1 MHQKR
6 NFFQL
11 SLYSLAGLMLLFQS
25 CKKQEPMDQY
35 IADIPEV
42 ENSVHRVE
50 FEFTQPV
57 NHKNP
62 DGETFTQR
70 VILNHVGYDRPTV
83 VKFEGYGL
91 YSKDRGEL
99 AKILN
104 ANQITIEHRYFKESK
119 PATPDWKYL
128 TIWQAATDHHTI
140 IQAFKDLY
148 SRKWVSTGIS
158 KGGQATMYHRRF
170 YPDDVTAGVPY
181 VAPLNFSKEDERVY
195 DFLDTLGSEECRQKI
210 FAFQKEL
217 FKRKGQLLKMYQT
230 YAKQKD
236 YQFAMGIDRAY
247 ELNILE
253 YPFAFWQ
260 WGKGK
265 CEHIPGTDATNE
277 ELFRHLVSIAD
288 GSFFEKEG
296 VAYNRPFFYQALTQ
310 IGMYGYK
317 VAPFQQYLEDT
328 SNITFDEIFP
338 DIAHKPFDTSVM
350 KDVHQWLKRKGD
362 NMLYIYGGS
371 DPWTATSFTPGENT
385 NAVKMVKPQG
395 SHKTR
400 IKSFSLSRRDSIYTV
415 LENWL
420 NVDIN
425 EDK

>member
-1 MHQKR
+1 MHQENKFVR
-6 NFFQL
+6 LSIFFL
-11 SLYSLAGLMLLFQS
+11 IGLIFLFPS
-25 CKKQEPMDQY
+25 CQKKEPMDQY
-35 IADIPEV
+35 IADLPQV
-42 ENSVHRVE
+42 ENSLHRVKL
-50 FEFTQPV
+50 EFTQPV
-57 NHKNP
+57 NHKAP
-62 DGETFTQR
+62 DKETFTQR

-83 VKFEGYGL
+83 VEFEGYGL
-91 YSKDRGEL
+91 YSKERGEL

-119 PATPDWKYL
+119 PENPEWQYL
-128 TIWQAATDHHTI
+128 TIWQAATDHHKI

-148 SRKWVSTGIS
+148 PRKWVSTGIS

-170 YPDDVTAGVPY
+170 YPDDVTASVPY
-181 VAPLNFSKEDERVY
+181 VAPLNYSKEDKRVY
-195 DFLDTLGSEECRQKI
+195 AFLDTLGSEECRQKI
-210 FAFQKEL
+210 LTFQKEL
-217 FKRKGQLLKMYQT
+217 FKRKKQLLEMFQT
-230 YAKQKD
+230 YTKKKD
-236 YQFAMGIDRAY
+236 YQFTMGINRAY

-265 CEHIPGTDATNE
+265 CEQIPGTNASNE
-277 ELFRHLVSIAD
+277 ELFGHLVSIAD
-288 GSFFEKEG
+288 GSFFEKKG

-310 IGMYGYK
+310 IGMYGYEIE
-317 VAPFQQYLEDT
+317 PFKQYLEDT

-338 DIAHKPFDTSVM
+338 DIAHEPFDSSVM
-350 KDVHQWLKRKGD
+350 KDVRQWLKQHGD

-371 DPWTATSFTPGENT
+371 DPWTATSFTPGKNT
-385 NAVKMVKPQG
+385 NAVKMVKPYG

-400 IKSFSLSRRDSIYTV
+400 IKSFSLSRRDSIYTT

-425 EDK
+425 KNR